1 MVGVEPSF
9 RQLARR
15 PSSAPAG
22 PATSAMNS
30 AVLTTIAAT
39 GFVVAFLHA
48 ALPTHWLAFVLV
60 GRSRGWSRAKTIL
73 VTLWAGLGH
82 VTVTSLLGVAIAW
95 FGFEVDERVG
105 RLFPWLI
112 GAVLVG
118 VGAFYL
124 WRQVQGRGVCH
135 HHPVGGHHRPSD
147 ECGREDDHSHWEE
160 ELKDSRLLAPRTSDW
175 AAISGLFLMLTFSP
189 CEGFLP
195 IYLSAVRFG
204 WRGFAW
210 LTLILAVAALA
221 GMTLFTW
228 LTLRGLDRL
237 RVQRLE
243 RHEAG
248 LVGAAFCILGVLV
261 VLLEH

>member
-1 MVGVEPSF
+1 
-9 RQLARR
+9 
-15 PSSAPAG
+15 
-22 PATSAMNS
+22 MNS

-39 GFVVAFLHA
+39 GFAVAFLHA

-60 GRSRGWSRAKTIL
+60 GRSRGWSRTKTIL
-73 VTLWAGLGH
+73 VTLTAGLGH
-82 VTVTSLLGVAIAW
+82 VAVTSLLGVAIAW
-95 FGFEVDERVG
+95 FGFRIDERVG

-112 GAVLVG
+112 GAMLVV
-118 VGAFYL
+118 VGLYYL
-124 WRQVQGRGVCH
+124 RRQAQGRGICH
-135 HHPVGGHHRPSD
+135 HQAAGGSHRPSA
-147 ECGREDDHSHWEE
+147 ECGHADDHSHWDE
-160 ELKDSRLLAPRTSDW
+160 ELKDSRLLSPATSDW
-175 AAISGLFLMLTFSP
+175 TAISGLFLMLTFSP

-228 LTLRGLDRL
+228 LTLRGLEQL
-237 RVQRLE
+237 RIQRVE

-248 LVGAAFCILGVLV
+248 LIGGAFCILGVLV

>member
-1 MVGVEPSF
+1 
-9 RQLARR
+9 
-15 PSSAPAG
+15 
-22 PATSAMNS
+22 MNS

-39 GFVVAFLHA
+39 GFVVAFFHA
-48 ALPTHWLAFVLV
+48 AIPTHWLAFVLV
-60 GRSRGWSRAKTIL
+60 GRARGWSRAKTIL

-82 VTVTSLLGVAIAW
+82 VAVTSLLGVGIAW
-95 FGFEVDERVG
+95 FGFQVSAQAG
-105 RLFPWLI
+105 WWFPWLI

-118 VGAFYL
+118 VGGYYL

-135 HHPVGGHHRPSD
+135 HHPTGGHHRPSAD
-147 ECGREDDHSHWEE
+147 CGHEDDHSHWDE
-160 ELKDSRLLAPRTSDW
+160 ELRDSRLMSAQASDW
-175 AAISGLFLMLTFSP
+175 TAISGLFLMLTFSP

-204 WRGFAW
+204 WRGFAI

-228 LTLRGLDRL
+228 LTLRGLDQVK
-237 RVQRLE
+237 VQWLE

-248 LVGAAFCILGVLV
+248 LVGATFCLLGVLV
-261 VLLEH
+261 VVLEH